1 MTQLEDTRVSLLNRR
16 AAGQKSSPNI
26 DLERVRYG
34 ACLVGSAFLLLG
46 VVFAI
51 AVWRFAAAR
60 DVTAAVGSVATVV
73 GTIVGAFFGVHIG
86 SAAKESVVEAGR
98 VHANA
103 MQAQADAVQAHAYAG
118 RAQAETGRDRAE
130 KIARMA
136 LAKLDPQAAE
146 EIVKA
151 L

>member
-1 MTQLEDTRVSLLNRR
+1 MTDASLLHRR
-16 AAGQKSSPNI
+16 AADQASGRSVDQEQLK
-26 DLERVRYG
+26 YG
-34 ACLVGSAFLLLG
+34 ARLVGGAFVLLG

-51 AVWRFAAAR
+51 AVWRFTAAR

-86 SAAKESVVEAGR
+86 TAAKESAVKAGR
-98 VHANA
+98 
-103 MQAQADAVQAHAYAG
+103 AQADAVQAQAEAAQAQAEAGRDRAEAG
-118 RAQAETGRDRAE
+118 RAQAE
-130 KIARMA
+130 KIARTA
-136 LAKLDPQAAE
+136 LAKLDPKAAE

>member
-1 MTQLEDTRVSLLNRR
+1 MTDASLLHRR
-16 AAGQKSSPNI
+16 AAGQASSLSA
-26 DLERVRYG
+26 DQEQMRYG
-34 ACLVGSAFLLLG
+34 ARLVGWAFVLLG

-51 AVWRFAAAR
+51 AVWRFTAAR

-73 GTIVGAFFGVHIG
+73 GTIIGAFFGVHIG
-86 SAAKESVVEAGR
+86 SSARESAVKAGR
-98 VHANA
+98 AH
-103 MQAQADAVQAHAYAG
+103 ADAVQAQAEAG
-118 RAQAETGRDRAE
+118 QAQAEARRDQAEAGRDRAE

-136 LAKLDPQAAE
+136 LAKLDPNAAE

>member
-1 MTQLEDTRVSLLNRR
+1 
-16 AAGQKSSPNI
+16 
-26 DLERVRYG
+26 
-34 ACLVGSAFLLLG
+34 LG

-51 AVWRFAAAR
+51 AVWRFTAAR

-86 SAAKESVVEAGR
+86 TAAKESAVKAGR
-98 VHANA
+98 
-103 MQAQADAVQAHAYAG
+103 AQADAVQAQAEAAQAQAEAGRDRAEAG
-118 RAQAETGRDRAE
+118 RAQAE
-130 KIARMA
+130 KIARTA
-136 LAKLDPQAAE
+136 LAKLDPKAAE